1 MQVEVRIKEDD
12 GSERFLKI
20 ADAIT
25 DIRLDT
31 MDTPPVNFWR
41 TRKVLDTG
49 VMLIWGK
56 IKNCLIEG
64 DN

>member
-1 MQVEVRIKEDD
+1 MQVEVKIKEDD

-20 ADAIT
+20 TDAIT
-25 DIRLDT
+25 DIKLDT
-31 MDTPPVNFWR
+31 MDTPPVNFCK

-56 IKNCLIEG
+56 IKTS
-64 DN
+64 